1 MANEKMSDTWFFDR
15 VSLIFCPCVE
25 AIDLF
30 TLFCYNHIVS
40 ILSIPFRGFFKKSQK
55 TFAALEQFE
64 LSHAI
69 YSRGA
74 KINDWR

>member
-1 MANEKMSDTWFFDR
+1 MSDTWFFDR

-55 TFAALEQFE
+55 TFDALEQFE